1 MSLAVRTPVSL
12 AGAARATRSA
22 TRCCPAARRLTRQ
35 QRTPAL
41 VLAQSSNRDSD
52 KPQPQKEGY
61 YDRLLKVE
69 ADQVPGRDNLKSNL
83 QLGGFVLAVLAA
95 LVFGFLHSN
104 GLV

>member
-1 MSLAVRTPVSL
+1 M
-12 AGAARATRSA
+12 
-22 TRCCPAARRLTRQ
+22 
-35 QRTPAL
+35 

-83 QLGGFVLAVLAA
+83 QLGGIVLAVLAA